1 MKLGKDDKLGQGR
14 GAFNPVTRVQIPKG
28 ANDICDGNLGFGKKK
43 QSKRSTRKDGFEY
56 KRFLGNFQE
65 VVNRL
70 PQKKMDRLR
79 IELLKAYKKRY
90 KKSGTPKYGT
100 LSKSF
105 TELELQHFL
114 RNVPNDKFRLLFKYQ
129 AYLGLRIGE
138 VTKLHISNIDFEK

>member
-1 MKLGKDDKLGQGR
+1 
-14 GAFNPVTRVQIPKG
+14 
-28 ANDICDGNLGFGKKK
+28 
-43 QSKRSTRKDGFEY
+43 
-56 KRFLGNFQE
+56 
-65 VVNRL
+65 
-70 PQKKMDRLR
+70 MDRLR

-100 LSKSF
+100 LNKSF

-138 VTKLHISNIDFEK
+138 VTKLHISNIDFEKRELILTSEEDDMKAMETLGRIDKIFYDDRGDNYLNRKQFDALQGLGLKYELIAAPRGYAPSASKTLRK